1 MTSTGTL
8 LFNLYRNIN
17 LKIILSYINFDF
29 ITQSFYW
36 ISQNDVD
43 VEYRN
48 NDTVMGY
55 RKGLEFWQCSSPYHH
70 VFAKYER
77 GKVLLASAITTNIS
91 SRTYGWISFL
101 VLAPYTRH
109 KPSCLPTQLLT
120 TLADNPW
127 SASVIPST

>member
-1 MTSTGTL
+1 M
-8 LFNLYRNIN
+8 
-17 LKIILSYINFDF
+17 
-29 ITQSFYW
+29 
-36 ISQNDVD
+36 D

-77 GKVLLASAITTNIS
+77 GKVLLASAIAANIQS
-91 SRTYGWISFL
+91 SRSYGWISFL
-101 VLAPYTRH
+101 VPTPFPHH

-120 TLADNPW
+120 TLADNPR